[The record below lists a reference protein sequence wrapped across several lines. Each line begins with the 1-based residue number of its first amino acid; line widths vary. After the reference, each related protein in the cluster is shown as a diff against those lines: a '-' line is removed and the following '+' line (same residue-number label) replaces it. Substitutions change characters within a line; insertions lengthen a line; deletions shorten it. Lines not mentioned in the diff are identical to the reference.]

1 MRKNPKKSPAQARA
15 FAAFLAFFASL
26 LALFGALGC
35 TPRPEAA
42 KETFAAM
49 DTVMTLTVYGG
60 GSDDLAAAK
69 DRVLQLEARLS
80 VTDPDSEIAALNRTG
95 TAALSPDTAELLSR
109 SLELCARTDGALDVT
124 VYPVV
129 RAWGFTTGDYTV
141 PDEDTLAALLE
152 KVDYTKVRLEGDT
165 ASLPAG
171 AEIDLGAV
179 AKGWTGDQLAILL
192 REKGVESALLELG
205 GNIHTIGSKPDGS
218 DWRVAVR
225 DPADG
230 EGYLGVVS
238 VSDKAVVT
246 SGGYERY
253 FERDGVRYWHI
264 MDPATGAPARSGLAS
279 VTVVADSGLYADA
292 LSTALF
298 VMGREAALDY
308 WRANRDFEAIL
319 VSDDGSVTV
328 TGGLE
333 GAFTLSGERP
343 LAVVRA

>member
-1 MRKNPKKSPAQARA
+1 MRKNPQKSPARVRT

-26 LALFGALGC
+26 LALFCALGC

-42 KETFAAM
+42 KETSAAM

-60 GSDDLAAAK
+60 ETDALAAAK
-69 DRVLQLEARLS
+69 DRVLELEARLS
-80 VTDPDSEIAALNRTG
+80 VTDPDSDVSALNRTG
-95 TAALSPDTAELLSR
+95 TAVLSPDTAELLSR
-109 SLELCARTDGALDVT
+109 ALELCARTDGALDVT

-141 PDEDTLAALLE
+141 PDEDALAALLE
-152 KVDYTKVRLEGDT
+152 KVDYTEVRLEGDT
-165 ASLPAG
+165 ASLPVG

-179 AKGWTGDQLAILL
+179 AKGWTGDELAALL

-205 GNIHTIGSKPDGS
+205 GNIHTVGTKPDGS

-319 VSDDGSVTV
+319 VSEDGSVTV

-333 GAFTLSGERP
+333 EAFTLSGERP